1 MPEKLE
7 IKVLDG
13 IVRAMVSEV
22 FSLENAKEFI
32 NEILYR
38 ASKEGV
44 KKILI
49 DARGI
54 TSEIPTIARFAL
66 GGYME

>member
-1 MPEKLE
+1 MPEKRE

-13 IVRAMVSEV
+13 IVRAMVSEA

-32 NEILYR
+32 KEILYR

-66 GGYME
+66 GSCMA